1 MLICDTYKLHK
12 MVDDFCI
19 EKRPKS
25 MDIHS
30 MIYRSM
36 KQEDFLKPKDHT
48 EDMEEA
54 DVIKLNMICVA
65 LSAMT
70 DEARKVPLKK
80 IIEHY
85 MYLWD
90 ITEADLL
97 GYMTEEI
104 DG

>member
-1 MLICDTYKLHK
+1 MLICDTDKLHK

-25 MDIHS
+25 MDIHR
-30 MIYRSM
+30 MIYKSM
-36 KQEDFLKPKDHT
+36 KQKDILKPTDHT
-48 EDMEEA
+48 EHMEETDA
-54 DVIKLNMICVA
+54 IKLKMVS
-65 LSAMT
+65 SAFSSMM
-70 DEARKVPLKK
+70 DELRTVSFKK
-80 IIEHY
+80 FIEYY

-104 DG
+104 DD